1 MLNIYN
7 TVHVTQTRKNLF
19 PSNSSKHT
27 QPHSLFQM
35 TQNSA
40 SVNCLATY
48 VCCSLCMFKFII
60 SFLKGGG
67 GWRVESL
74 NFHTFLYCGIFL
86 FVGGPMFV
94 GSQNFPA
101 PWGRNLVDSVIR
113 IILIDIKQIIVYRF
127 MGMYI
132 RG

>member
-1 MLNIYN
+1 MLNMYN

-19 PSNSSKHT
+19 PSNLSKHT

-60 SFLKGGG
+60 SFLKGGVEG
-67 GWRVESL
+67 GTFKFPLFFTVEYFYSW
-74 NFHTFLYCGIFL
+74 
-86 FVGGPMFV
+86 GGQCLWVAKISPLH
-94 GSQNFPA
+94 G
-101 PWGRNLVDSVIR
+101 DVI
-113 IILIDIKQIIVYRF
+113 
-127 MGMYI
+127 
-132 RG
+132 

>member
-1 MLNIYN
+1 MLNMYN

-35 TQNSA
+35 TQNSV

-60 SFLKGGG
+60 SFLKGGVEG
-67 GWRVESL
+67 GKFKFPHFSL
-74 NFHTFLYCGIFL
+74 LWNIFICG
-86 FVGGPMFV
+86 GTMFV

>member
-1 MLNIYN
+1 MLNMYN

-35 TQNSA
+35 TQNSV

-48 VCCSLCMFKFII
+48 ICCSLCMLKFII
-60 SFLKGGG
+60 SCLKGGG
-67 GWRVESL
+67 GVKSL

-86 FVGGPMFV
+86 FVGGSMFK

-101 PWGRNLVDSVIR
+101 PWGRNLVDSVIW

-127 MGMYI
+127 VGMYI

>member
-1 MLNIYN
+1 MLNMYN

-48 VCCSLCMFKFII
+48 VCCSKCMFKFII
-60 SFLKGGG
+60 SFLNGGG
-67 GWRVESL
+67 G
-74 NFHTFLYCGIFL
+74 
-86 FVGGPMFV
+86 
-94 GSQNFPA
+94 
-101 PWGRNLVDSVIR
+101 
-113 IILIDIKQIIVYRF
+113 IILIDIKLFVGKGYPRKQRTLIPLEQ
-127 MGMYI
+127 
-132 RG
+132 